1 MTGREIAAAN
11 ARDDERA
18 ERSFEEVFRAS
29 FSEVYRMVAHL
40 LGPGA
45 SRADVEDVTQ
55 QVFETAYKA
64 WPRFRGASLASTWM
78 YGVAC
83 RVVMRQL
90 RGFVRHR
97 RLMRAVLE
105 APRLEAD
112 PSTPE
117 LAVAERQR
125 ALLVWRCLMAI
136 KPKKRVVYV
145 MHDIEGRSAQEIAE
159 ILEVPKETVWSR
171 LRHAR
176 AELLERIDRL
186 EAKEVLR

>member
-1 MTGREIAAAN
+1 MNSRPVAAN
-11 ARDDERA
+11 MREAERA
-18 ERSFEEVFRAS
+18 ELSFEEVFRAS
-29 FSEVYRMVAHL
+29 FSDVHRMVAHL

-55 QVFETAYKA
+55 LVFESAYKA
-64 WPRFRGASLASTWM
+64 WPRFRGASLASTWI

-90 RGFVRHR
+90 RGYLRHR
-97 RLMRAVLE
+97 RLMRAVIE
-105 APRLEAD
+105 APPAVEDL
-112 PSTPE
+112 STPE
-117 LAVAERQR
+117 AVVAQKQR
-125 ALLVWRCLMAI
+125 ASHVWRCLMEI

-159 ILEVPKETVWSR
+159 ILDVPKETVWSR

-176 AELLERIDRL
+176 AELLERITKL